1 MNLPDPNLSP
11 IAALRQ
17 PSLQRVNG
25 IATASQGQSSA
36 QRELAEM
43 LFRRLLNNLQAPPA
57 PQAAA
62 ARPSMLDSN
71 AGLSTLEFARRH
83 TQMATERRA
92 KRARGLIP
100 YL

>member
-1 MNLPDPNLSP
+1 MNLPDPHLPP

-17 PSLQRVNG
+17 PSPQRVDG
-25 IATASQGQSSA
+25 IAAASQGQTPA

-43 LFRRLLNNLQAPPA
+43 LFRRLLNSQ
-57 PQAAA
+57 QAA
-62 ARPSMLDSN
+62 PSPAQPRSALLDSST
-71 AGLSTLEFARRH
+71 GLSTLEFARRH

-92 KRARGLIP
+92 KRAQGLIA

>member
-17 PSLQRVNG
+17 PAPLRVDG
-25 IATASQGQSSA
+25 IAAANQGQTPA

-43 LFRRLLNNLQAPPA
+43 LFRRLLNTSQAAPGPA
-57 PQAAA
+57 PGRTAV
-62 ARPSMLDSN
+62 LDSN

-92 KRARGLIP
+92 KRAQGLIA